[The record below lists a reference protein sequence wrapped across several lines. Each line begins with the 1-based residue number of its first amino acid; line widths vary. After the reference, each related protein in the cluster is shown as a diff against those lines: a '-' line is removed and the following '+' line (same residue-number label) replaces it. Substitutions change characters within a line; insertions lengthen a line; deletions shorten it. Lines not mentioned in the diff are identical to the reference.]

1 MLSCSARLSP
11 SLSPSLSRFPRAQEL
26 TRVCVLS
33 DFTMIVAWSLK
44 EMARYLETFKSYEKR
59 PPTAIQERVDTAFV
73 PRVTETLTV
82 VRSVNKTDVMTLLGA

>member
-1 MLSCSARLSP
+1 M
-11 SLSPSLSRFPRAQEL
+11 
-26 TRVCVLS
+26 CVLS